1 VSALRLAF
9 SRSRMWALYASA
21 SSYLQR
27 LESRL
32 LRNFFSV
39 RVERLHAQV
48 EILKSR
54 GYGRFIQRFLGSQ
67 TPDMSLTSGVRDFPL
82 LASCVSALVSG
93 VRDPKV
99 SSPRAETDEVRRG
112 KSRTP
117 DMRLMS
123 GVCIERGTPLLKETR
138 RLVSSLG
145 YGPVIECSLGSRT
158 PDMRFLERGTPPLG
172 ETRRF
177 V

>member
-1 VSALRLAF
+1 
-9 SRSRMWALYASA
+9 MWALYASA

-112 KSRTP
+112 KSRTL
-117 DMRLMS
+117 DMRHES
-123 GVCIERGTPLLKETR
+123 HV
-138 RLVSSLG
+138 
-145 YGPVIECSLGSRT
+145 
-158 PDMRFLERGTPPLG
+158 
-172 ETRRF
+172 
-177 V
+177 